1 MTSRVVANED
11 ILIHQFDDEAVLLDL
26 HSETYYAL
34 NEAGIRMWQALT
46 SSDSIEAAYQLL
58 IDQYDAPPET
68 LWLDFQEFIEQLKS
82 DKLIVVHE

>member
-11 ILIHQFDDEAVLLDL
+11 ILVHQFGDEAVLLDL

-46 SSDSIEAAYQLL
+46 TSDSIEAAYKLL
-58 IDQYDAPPET
+58 IDQYDVPPKT
-68 LWLDFQEFIEQLKS
+68 LWSDLQEFIEQLKS
-82 DKLIVVHE
+82 DKLIVVYE